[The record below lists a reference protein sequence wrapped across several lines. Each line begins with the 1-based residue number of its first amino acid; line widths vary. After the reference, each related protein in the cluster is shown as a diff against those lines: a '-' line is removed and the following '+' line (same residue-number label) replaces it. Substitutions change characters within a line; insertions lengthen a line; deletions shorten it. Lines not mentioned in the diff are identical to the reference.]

1 MYNVSSSDKHH
12 LARLLHV
19 YTKSKTLV
27 NNSRPELSGKKISP
41 GTRLYGLNGIQC
53 CTCHANLTF
62 DVFDQCVG
70 ILSHESKE
78 HTFKLREKGWDQHID
93 ITEKLDRTRLKS
105 IEKFDRRAN
114 ETFVKNQYQSTS
126 TKKMSPSTSSQSLS
140 HYEYTSTGK
149 TSSDKS
155 KQRRDRVDCHR
166 RPEGELSDLELIIN
180 NYYELDNDQLHIY
193 DTFTSMISQFDH
205 TIMVQYS
212 SSTVLYVCT
221 YISMLFYALC
231 WFVVLYEI
239 YFIVTKLVY
248 IYRPGL
254 IPTTSVCPSV
264 CRSAQVKIL
273 EDALVEAKRK
283 TDMSL
288 YDGPFP
294 PTSECADTTS
304 HAPFRAASPLA
315 ARSDQAMRDK
325 DKDTI

>member
-1 MYNVSSSDKHH
+1 M
-12 LARLLHV
+12 
-19 YTKSKTLV
+19 
-27 NNSRPELSGKKISP
+27 
-41 GTRLYGLNGIQC
+41 
-53 CTCHANLTF
+53 F
-62 DVFDQCVG
+62 DPCVG
-70 ILSHESKE
+70 IHSHESKE

-114 ETFVKNQYQSTS
+114 ETFVKNQYQSPS
-126 TKKMSPSTSSQSLS
+126 TKKMSSSTSSQSLS

-212 SSTVLYVCT
+212 TSRVLYVCT

-231 WFVVLYEI
+231 WFVVLYDI
-239 YFIVTKLVY
+239 DFIVTTLVY
-248 IYRPGL
+248 FYRPGF
-254 IPTTSVCPSV
+254 IRTTSVCL
-264 CRSAQVKIL
+264 SAQVKIL

-294 PTSECADTTS
+294 TTSECADTTS
-304 HAPFRAASPLA
+304 QAPFRAASPLA
-315 ARSDQAMRDK
+315 VRSDQAMRDK
-325 DKDTI
+325 NKDTI